1 MARRIAVKDSEAVA
15 LAVKLANVDVIAAY
29 PITPQTHIVEVLSQ
43 MVADGELDAEYI
55 NVESEHSAMSACVG
69 ASAAGAR
76 CFTATAGQGLALM
89 HEILF
94 IAAGNRLPIVMAVA
108 NRCLS
113 PNLNIWGDQSDV
125 MASRD
130 CGWILV
136 FAENAQEIFDLTLT
150 AFRIGEDE
158 RVLLPVMVNFDGF
171 TSTHVVEWLDLPEE
185 EQVRKFLPAH
195 RKAKYRLDPEHPA
208 TFGAIGFPE
217 IQFELKRSWEHALV
231 ESKKVVK
238 EVWEEFGRIFGRRYD
253 LIDAYQMEDAET
265 AFLIMGG
272 SSGTCRAA
280 VDKLRREGFKVGL
293 LKLRLY
299 RPFPKE
305 ELLEAIKNLKNLIVV
320 DKHICFGGLGG
331 PLFNDMRSLL
341 YDANLNL
348 NLTGFIAGIGGRD
361 IRVKDFEKM
370 VEKTVKGEVPPGKY
384 AFMVRGDF
392 E

>member
-1 MARRIAVKDSEAVA
+1 MAWRIAVKDSEAVA

-130 CGWILV
+130 CGWILI

-208 TFGAIGFPE
+208 TFGA
-217 IQFELKRSWEHALV
+217 
-231 ESKKVVK
+231 
-238 EVWEEFGRIFGRRYD
+238 
-253 LIDAYQMEDAET
+253 
-265 AFLIMGG
+265 
-272 SSGTCRAA
+272 
-280 VDKLRREGFKVGL
+280 
-293 LKLRLY
+293 
-299 RPFPKE
+299 
-305 ELLEAIKNLKNLIVV
+305 
-320 DKHICFGGLGG
+320 
-331 PLFNDMRSLL
+331 
-341 YDANLNL
+341 
-348 NLTGFIAGIGGRD
+348 
-361 IRVKDFEKM
+361 
-370 VEKTVKGEVPPGKY
+370 
-384 AFMVRGDF
+384 
-392 E
+392 